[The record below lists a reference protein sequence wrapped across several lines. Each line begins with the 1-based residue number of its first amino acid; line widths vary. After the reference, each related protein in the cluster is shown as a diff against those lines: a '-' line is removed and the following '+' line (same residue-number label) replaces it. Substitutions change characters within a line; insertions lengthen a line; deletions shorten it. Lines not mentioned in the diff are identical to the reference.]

1 LSDLFPNVP
10 CPNCGITLRYCVPV
24 LGKPEPDPGDVVICG
39 ACVGVFIFTESKI
52 LCAVTREDLQ
62 EVDIES
68 LEAILH
74 AQHAALSVKAGKN

>member
-1 LSDLFPNVP
+1 MP

-39 ACVGVFIFTESKI
+39 ACVGVFIFTESKV
-52 LCAVTREDLQ
+52 LRAVTQEDLQ
-62 EVDIES
+62 GIDRES

-74 AQHAALSVKAGKN
+74 AQYAAFSVRAARN